1 MADGGDERK
10 NMAEE
15 RLQKIMAAAGIAS
28 RRACEQMILDG
39 RVQVDGQTITELGA
53 KADPAVARIAV
64 DGRPLEMPKRHT
76 YIKLHKPQDVIS
88 DIGGDARDRR
98 SVADLLPPDMGRVF
112 PVGRLDLNSEGLMLL
127 TDDGALAHK
136 LTHPRFEHPKTYFV
150 LVEKQPTSH
159 ALERLRKGVE
169 IEEYRTAPAE
179 VRVMERLPARL
190 QLAEGRTAGVWL
202 EIILR
207 EGKKRQIR
215 HMTAA
220 VGYPT
225 LRLVRWAIGPLT
237 LADLAAGELAALK
250 PQEVKALQEI
260 AAGKGSAPRRKTTRK
275 PSRKPGARRKR

>member
-1 MADGGDERK
+1 
-10 NMAEE
+10 MAEE

-39 RVQVDGQTITELGA
+39 RVQVNGQTITELGA
-53 KADPAVARIAV
+53 KADPAAARITV

-76 YIKLHKPQDVIS
+76 YIKLHKPRDVIS

-98 SVADLLPPDMGRVF
+98 SVADLLPPDVGRVF

-169 IEEYRTAPAE
+169 IEDYRTAPAE

-190 QLAEGRTAGVWL
+190 HLAEGRTTGVWL

-215 HMTAA
+215 HMTTA

-237 LADLAAGELAALK
+237 LGDLAAGEIADLK

-260 AAGKGSAPRRKTTRK
+260 ATGKGSAPRRKTTRK
-275 PSRKPGARRKR
+275 SSRKPGSRRRR